1 MGLPLPHRAHHPIPI
16 LTGISLAGDMN
27 PTGALR
33 VAFPD
38 QLIEGSVVHQP
49 AEPCAPLGDGGQM
62 QVGRL
67 PTQMLA
73 LRDTPDRS
81 VEGRTAIATT
91 DHDRFSC
98 EGTERFEHHLA
109 EGFQV
114 RKQRLRHPVVDAKA
128 VGGGGALKLLHGEM
142 FGYLLPVGRRNTLR
156 FYICLSLKNVEWI
169 NTISL
174 RLVECLRT

>member
-1 MGLPLPHRAHHPIPI
+1 
-16 LTGISLAGDMN
+16 
-27 PTGALR
+27 
-33 VAFPD
+33 
-38 QLIEGSVVHQP
+38 
-49 AEPCAPLGDGGQM
+49 M

-91 DHDRFSC
+91 DHDRFPS
-98 EGTERFEHHLA
+98 EGPQRFEHHLA

-114 RKQRLRHPVVDAKA
+114 RKQRSWHPVVDAKA

-142 FGYLLPVGRRNTLR
+142 FGYLHDFLILKRNKKRPRRPMAAK
-156 FYICLSLKNVEWI
+156 SLAYHGVRA
-169 NTISL
+169 TS
-174 RLVECLRT
+174 RTTSTSRMTGMESTRWMRSVSRCRR

>member
-1 MGLPLPHRAHHPIPI
+1 MRAMAIM
-16 LTGISLAGDMN
+16 L
-27 PTGALR
+27 
-33 VAFPD
+33 PD

-73 LRDTPDRS
+73 LRCAPYRP
-81 VEGRTAIATT
+81 VEGRTAIATA
-91 DHDRFSC
+91 DHDRLS
-98 EGTERFEHHLA
+98 GDSPQRFEHYLA

-114 RKQRLRHPVVDAKA
+114 RKQRRWHPVGDAEA

-142 FGYLLPVGRRNTLR
+142 FGYLLSAGRRNTLR
-156 FYICLSLKNVEWI
+156 SYI
-169 NTISL
+169 
-174 RLVECLRT
+174 

>member
-1 MGLPLPHRAHHPIPI
+1 MRAMAIM
-16 LTGISLAGDMN
+16 L
-27 PTGALR
+27 
-33 VAFPD
+33 PD
-38 QLIEGSVVHQP
+38 QLVEGRVVHQP

-81 VEGRTAIATT
+81 VEGRTAIATA
-91 DHDRFSC
+91 DHDRLSS

-114 RKQRLRHPVVDAKA
+114 RKQ
-128 VGGGGALKLLHGEM
+128 
-142 FGYLLPVGRRNTLR
+142 
-156 FYICLSLKNVEWI
+156 LSEIYRK
-169 NTISL
+169 
-174 RLVECLRT
+174 